1 MMPTDPATRDAF
13 IAGLR
18 ELADFLAARPAVA
31 VPGYGA
37 DITVQPSG
45 SDEEEAAEIDA
56 FAAAVGV
63 DVLDERQTGDLRG
76 YHVGRYSA
84 VREFGPVI
92 YRAFTYTSSTMAKF
106 DAIRSYENNIQT
118 ADATPV
124 ELDEAA

>member
-1 MMPTDPATRDAF
+1 MNTDPAARDAF

-31 VPGYGA
+31 VPAGA
-37 DITVQPSG
+37 DITVQPYG
-45 SDEEEAAEIDA
+45 TDEQEAAEIDA

-63 DVLDERQTGDLRG
+63 DVLDERQTGDPRG

-84 VREFGPVI
+84 VREFGPII

-106 DAIRSYENNIQT
+106 GAIRSYENNIQT
-118 ADATPV
+118 ADATPA